1 MIVNFKARG
10 ISRDAHKF
18 FFLLFFLAIRKL
30 ENPYG
35 ENNLKQKKYRI
46 HQ

>member
-1 MIVNFKARG
+1 MIVNFRARE
-10 ISRDAHKF
+10 ISRGAHNI

-30 ENPYG
+30 ENPYD